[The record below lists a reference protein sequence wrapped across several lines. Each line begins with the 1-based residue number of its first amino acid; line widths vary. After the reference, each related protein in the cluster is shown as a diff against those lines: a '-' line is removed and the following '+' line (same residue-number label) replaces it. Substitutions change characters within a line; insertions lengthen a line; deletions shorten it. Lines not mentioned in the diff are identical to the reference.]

1 MAASVLN
8 GSSYY
13 HYIYG
18 KNHCAFIS
26 GAQNSVKE
34 LE

>member
-1 MAASVLN
+1 MATSVLN

-13 HYIYG
+13 HNIHD
-18 KNHCAFIS
+18 KSHCASIS